1 MNKDLIIKN
10 LSGILCAICVLALVL
25 PFCSASVSANVAG
38 YSADSEASVN
48 GIKMVTSGL
57 WGILFLVG
65 LVAVLAAAY
74 VKQLGVYK
82 KIVQLIASGVMV
94 LTLFMSPA
102 AALSSGA
109 EAGGDSASVDI
120 DISYGIGF
128 WIMLICSLAL
138 AGLAVISF
146 FQLKGN
152 VVFDTI
158 NADNDGTPTQMNTPD
173 FGAAAQRIGDFTKN
187 IAGNFNK
194 RAENGNVAVAQQPVP
209 MAQQPMNPIQQGAP
223 VAQQPA
229 PMPQHPMNPVRQG
242 APVAQ
247 QPAPM
252 PQQPMNPARQGAPVA
267 QQPAP
272 MAQQPMNPARQGAPV
287 AQQSAPMAQQPVNPV
302 RQGAPAVQQPI
313 GMNADY
319 YMEQLEKLFAM
330 KEKGILTEEEF
341 SQKKKEYLKKM

>member
-10 LSGILCAICVLALVL
+10 LSGIICAICVVALVL

-38 YSADSEASVN
+38 VSADSEASVN

-74 VKQLGVYK
+74 VKQLGAYK
-82 KIVQLIASGVMV
+82 KIMQLVASGVMV
-94 LTLFMSPA
+94 LTLFMSPT
-102 AALSSGA
+102 AALSGGA
-109 EAGGDSASVDI
+109 EAGGDSSSVDI

-158 NADNDGTPTQMNTPD
+158 NADNDTATPMNTPD
-173 FGAAAQRIGDFTKN
+173 FGAAAQKIGDFTKN
-187 IAGNFNK
+187 IAGNFTK
-194 RAENGNVAVAQQPVP
+194 RTENGN
-209 MAQQPMNPIQQGAP
+209 NT

-229 PMPQHPMNPVRQG
+229 PMAGQPTNPVQQGAPAAGQPAPMVGQPMNPVRQG
-242 APVAQ
+242 APAAG
-247 QPAPM
+247 QPAP
-252 PQQPMNPARQGAPVA
+252 A
-267 QQPAP
+267 
-272 MAQQPMNPARQGAPV
+272 
-287 AQQSAPMAQQPVNPV
+287 
-302 RQGAPAVQQPI
+302 
-313 GMNADY
+313 NADY

-341 SQKKKEYLKKM
+341 AQKKKEYLKKM

>member
-1 MNKDLIIKN
+1 
-10 LSGILCAICVLALVL
+10 
-25 PFCSASVSANVAG
+25 
-38 YSADSEASVN
+38 
-48 GIKMVTSGL
+48 MVTSGL

-82 KIVQLIASGVMV
+82 KIMQLVASGVMV

-102 AALSSGA
+102 AALSGGA
-109 EAGGDSASVDI
+109 EAGGDSSSVDI

-158 NADNDGTPTQMNTPD
+158 NADNDTAAAPMNTPD
-173 FGAAAQRIGDFTKN
+173 FGAAAQKIGDFTKN
-187 IAGNFNK
+187 IAGNFTK
-194 RAENGNVAVAQQPVP
+194 RTENGN
-209 MAQQPMNPIQQGAP
+209 NT

-229 PMPQHPMNPVRQG
+229 PMAGQPMNPVQQGAPAAGQPAPMVGQPMNPVRQG
-242 APVAQ
+242 APVAG

-252 PQQPMNPARQGAPVA
+252 VRQPMNPVQQGTPVA
-267 QQPAP
+267 GQPAP
-272 MAQQPMNPARQGAPV
+272 A
-287 AQQSAPMAQQPVNPV
+287 
-302 RQGAPAVQQPI
+302 
-313 GMNADY
+313 NADY
-319 YMEQLEKLFAM
+319 YMEQLEKLFTM

-341 SQKKKEYLKKM
+341 AQKKKEYLKKM